1 MRWPTVGT
9 NCRGIVAADVLLKGL
24 SRESIATRKLKGVNR
39 GKGHERFIL
48 VLPLTVKVKHSPV
61 VVVLLG
67 FDDQGAKYASLALD
81 LLFLALS
88 RRRVVPLC
96 TRVDAWR
103 PTESR
108 PAHTMCPAR

>member
-1 MRWPTVGT
+1 M
-9 NCRGIVAADVLLKGL
+9 KGL
-24 SRESIATRKLKGVNR
+24 SHGAIATRKLKGVNWD
-39 GKGHERFIL
+39 KGHERFIL
-48 VLPLTVKVKHSPV
+48 VRPLAVKVKPSPV

-88 RRRVVPLC
+88 FHRVIPLY

-103 PTESR
+103 LTESR
-108 PAHTMCPAR
+108 PAHTTCPAR